1 MSNLKILFHQVCMI
15 STGILF
21 IIGINRTINHFT
33 GGNFESLWYYPFSII
48 LVGFLSALPTYLFV
62 LKEWGKQ
69 KRFLV
74 NLILH
79 CLSIWVIV
87 AIAGWIFKW
96 YCTWKQLLIL
106 AIEYIVIYIFV
117 WVGSW
122 WSFLAEDKKINQ
134 ALADIQDE
142 E

>member
-1 MSNLKILFHQVCMI
+1 MSNLKILFHQICMI

-21 IIGINRTINHFT
+21 IIGINWTVDHFT
-33 GGNFESLWYYPFSII
+33 GENFEFPWYYPFSIL
-48 LVGFLSALPTYLFV
+48 LVAFLSALPTYLLI

-74 NLILH
+74 NLIVH
-79 CLSIWVIV
+79 CLSIWAIV
-87 AIAGWIFKW
+87 AAAGWIFKW
-96 YCTWKQLLIL
+96 YCTWKEFLLL
-106 AIEYIVIYIFV
+106 AIEYIVVYIFV
-117 WVGSW
+117 WVVSW

-134 ALADIQDE
+134 ALKDIQDE